1 MKRAA
6 FLLALW
12 PLTALAEPMTAIA
25 DYDKARLLG
34 DWYEI
39 NAIPSILE
47 VDCHGSTVAVEPRDD
62 SRLTMKI
69 DCHKGAVDGKVLQI
83 EGIMAETA
91 PGTFQVRFVRLTQ
104 LGNLDLMVLWQSE
117 DNSVVALAS
126 PFGDVAWV
134 WAKTLDAD
142 PTALATAK
150 QALVTAGY
158 RESAIAPVDQGK

>member
-6 FLLALW
+6 LLLALW
-12 PLTALAEPMTAIA
+12 PLTAWAEPMTPVAG
-25 DYDKARLLG
+25 YDKARLVG
-34 DWYEI
+34 DWVELF
-39 NAIPSILE
+39 ATPSILE
-47 VDCHGSTVAVEPRDD
+47 MDCHGQTVGIAPRDD

-69 DCHKGAVDGKVLQI
+69 ACHKGSVGGKVLEI

-91 PGTFQVRFVRLTQ
+91 PGSFQVRFVRLTQ

-117 DNSVVALAS
+117 DDKVVALAS

-134 WAKTLDAD
+134 WAKGLDAD
-142 PTALATAK
+142 PAALETAK